1 MMNTLHIILTVG
13 GAEYAIAASDVMQ
26 MESYSG
32 ATPVPGA
39 PPYVAGLVQIRQ
51 QVLPVVDLRA
61 RFGLPS
67 IEPTL
72 DSRVVVVQVGARRV
86 GILVDRAREVQD
98 IAPEQLRPPPDL
110 VSTHSAGFVSAVA
123 QLGRDRI
130 VMLLDPPR
138 LVGEEPVHA

>member
-1 MMNTLHIILTVG
+1 MNTLHIILTVG
-13 GAEYAIAASDVMQ
+13 GAEYALAASDVLQ
-26 MESYSG
+26 MESYAG

-39 PPYVAGLVQIRQ
+39 PPYVAGLVQVRQ

-61 RFGLPS
+61 RFGLPAT
-67 IEPTL
+67 EPTL
-72 DSRVVVVQVGARRV
+72 DSRVVVLDVGGRRV
-86 GILVDRAREVQD
+86 GILVDRAREVQA
-98 IAPEQLRPPPDL
+98 IAPERLRPPPDL

-123 QLGRDRI
+123 QLDRDRI